1 MDNRRDRGEQQ
12 KKSKSMIVGRPEED
26 HFLAPEED
34 ASGVEKACLSVS
46 SSGAP

>member
-12 KKSKSMIVGRPEED
+12 KKNKSMVVGRPEED

-34 ASGVEKACLSVS
+34 GSEAEEACPSTSG
-46 SSGAP
+46 SGAP